1 MARFLRT
8 LGRYFII
15 FEVLLDHFFEYLK
28 YRIFG
33 GTPAFIS
40 PRDLR
45 VILED
50 LGGSF
55 LKFGQLAAV
64 RPDYFPE
71 EYRRELLGL
80 LDDVPPIEPWLL
92 DNIFLGEYG
101 KRPEEVFQKFNREPF
116 AAASLGQVHE
126 AWLPEGE
133 RVAIKVQR
141 PFVAED
147 FASDARF
154 FTFLG
159 WALRRSGVVRTVDP
173 ARVVRDFIH
182 WTERELDY
190 LKEAEHLLRLREQV
204 LRGKLHVEIPRVFGE
219 YTTKRILV
227 MEFVEGDTLKSYYLK
242 KEPPPNSNKLFKDI
256 IFYELYSFLFDGF
269 FHADPHPA
277 NILILPDGGLGFI
290 DAGIAI
296 EVPVSD
302 RKKMASFFEAVVR
315 EDLEGTIKTF
325 LEMVKT
331 PLLEVLN
338 EAKAD

>member
-116 AAASLGQVHE
+116 AA
-126 AWLPEGE
+126 
-133 RVAIKVQR
+133 
-141 PFVAED
+141 
-147 FASDARF
+147 
-154 FTFLG
+154 
-159 WALRRSGVVRTVDP
+159 
-173 ARVVRDFIH
+173 
-182 WTERELDY
+182 
-190 LKEAEHLLRLREQV
+190 
-204 LRGKLHVEIPRVFGE
+204 
-219 YTTKRILV
+219 
-227 MEFVEGDTLKSYYLK
+227 
-242 KEPPPNSNKLFKDI
+242 
-256 IFYELYSFLFDGF
+256 
-269 FHADPHPA
+269 
-277 NILILPDGGLGFI
+277 
-290 DAGIAI
+290 
-296 EVPVSD
+296 D
-302 RKKMASFFEAVVR
+302 R
-315 EDLEGTIKTF
+315 
-325 LEMVKT
+325 
-331 PLLEVLN
+331 
-338 EAKAD
+338 